1 MKASDLL
8 IECLEADKV
17 EYIFGIP
24 GEETL
29 DLMES
34 LRYSNIKFLTTRHEQ
49 GAAFMANVYG
59 RLTGNAGVCLAT
71 LGPGATN
78 LITGIADANLDR
90 APVVAITGQTRL
102 EETHKESHQY
112 IDIATIFKSIT
123 KWNHTIELASAI
135 PEIVRKAFKI
145 AEAEKPG
152 ATHIEVPCDVAV
164 EDVNGRPLPHL
175 MARKPAPDRDSLVEA
190 ARLIEESEYPIILAG
205 NGVIRGHAE
214 EELKEFAEQLKIP
227 VATTFMGKG
236 AISYN
241 NEYSL
246 FSIGL
251 QERDYVDCGFEH
263 SDLVIAVGYDFVE
276 YAPSYWNPNGDKK
289 VIHID
294 FTTSEV
300 DINYPSTV
308 EIIADIKISLHL
320 LRQHVKKTKD
330 FNYVKTLRKFI
341 IKDIN
346 EKSNSIEY
354 PIKPQKIIH
363 DVREVMGKDDIL
375 ISDVGAHKIWIA
387 RMYPVYKPNTVIIS
401 NGYSSMGIAIPGALA
416 AKLIYPEKNI
426 MAVCGDGGFL
436 MSSQELET
444 AMRLK
449 LPFVTLIFN
458 DGQYGMIK
466 WKQLKRFGRE
476 FGVSFNNPDFV
487 KYAEAFGAKGYRV
500 EKTQDLVPILED
512 ALNQKVPSLIDVPV
526 DYSENLKLTKKLGKI
541 ICPI

>member
-8 IECLEADKV
+8 IKCLEADKV

-34 LRYSNIKFLTTRHEQ
+34 LKYSNIKFITTRHEQ

-145 AEAEKPG
+145 AETEKPG
-152 ATHIEVPCDVAV
+152 ATHIEVPCDVAR
-164 EDVNGRPLPHL
+164 EEVNGKPLPHL
-175 MARKPAPDRDSLVEA
+175 MARRPAPDRDSLVEA
-190 ARLIEESEYPIILAG
+190 ARLIEASEYPIILAG

-227 VATTFMGKG
+227 VTTTFMGEG
-236 AISYN
+236 AIPYN

-246 FSIGL
+246 LSIGL
-251 QERDYVDCGFEH
+251 QERDYVYCGFEH

-276 YAPSYWNPNGDKK
+276 YAPSYWNPYCNKK

-294 FTTSEV
+294 STTSEV

-308 EIIADIKISLHL
+308 EIIADIKISLQL

-341 IKDIN
+341 IKAIN
-346 EKSNSIEY
+346 EKSDSIEY

-363 DVREVMGKDDIL
+363 DVRKVMGKEDIL

-387 RMYPVYKPNTVIIS
+387 RMYHVYKPNTVIIS

-444 AMRLK
+444 AVRLK

-458 DGQYGMIK
+458 DGQYGLIK

-500 EKTQDLVPILED
+500 EKTQDLVPIMED
-512 ALNQKVPSLIDVPV
+512 ALNQKVPSIIDVPV
-526 DYSENLKLTKKLGKI
+526 DYSENLKLTEKLGKI